1 MLLEAPLEIGHRWG
15 VVLILH
21 NHRRFVFLM
30 AKFICLPQTCKAW
43 KYCFELNSQLTN
55 AIVSDN
61 VIFVNDVTIVL
72 YMVMLAQ
79 SVPKIE
85 NMLTC

>member
-1 MLLEAPLEIGHRWG
+1 
-15 VVLILH
+15 
-21 NHRRFVFLM
+21 M
-30 AKFICLPQTCKAW
+30 AKFICLPQTYKGW

-61 VIFVNDVTIVL
+61 VIFVNDVTIML
-72 YMVMLAQ
+72 YMVMLVQ

-85 NMLTC
+85 SMLTC